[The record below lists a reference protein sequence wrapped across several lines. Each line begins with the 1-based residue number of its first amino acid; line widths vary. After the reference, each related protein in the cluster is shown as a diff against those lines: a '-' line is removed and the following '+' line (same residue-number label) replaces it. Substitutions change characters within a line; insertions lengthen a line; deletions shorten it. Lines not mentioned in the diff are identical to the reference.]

1 VIGEETAAYI
11 MSGLIGLPYPEGD
24 PAVLRAAARHWRTV
38 SGTVAD
44 AEKVAEKSAAVMAE
58 NSQSGAAVTAFYELT
73 ETVLPR
79 LGQLKVAT
87 ERLAVALETFA
98 EELEQK
104 RHTFNHMAWQVA
116 VDIGVT
122 VAFGFIT
129 VGLYSAVKAV
139 YLARAVVA
147 FFQVFGAYRRAAM
160 MCAMLATYFTLD
172 SILYT
177 ALDVGA
183 IKAVDAAYGEKGKD
197 WKDMTVQTFVGNMAF
212 DGAFQGQEYLATR
225 FVGKAFANNVWVRA
239 AMRMGA
245 SGLVYTPVANMVGGK
260 PVAEWL
266 PTRDE
271 WEQKTAIHML
281 GRVWLP
287 EHHRAASAEFG
298 KAVAKRLLGK

>member
-1 VIGEETAAYI
+1 MIGSETAAYI

-24 PAVLRAAARHWRTV
+24 PAVLRAAARHWRSV
-38 SGTVAD
+38 SAATAES
-44 AEKVAEKSAAVMAE
+44 EKVAERAAKAMAE
-58 NSQSGAAVTAFYELT
+58 NAQSGNAVTAFYELT
-73 ETVLPR
+73 EEVLPR

-87 ERLAVALETFA
+87 ERLAVGLEKFA
-98 EELEQK
+98 EELEKK

-122 VAFGFIT
+122 VAFGFLT

-147 FFQVFGAYRRAAM
+147 FFQVFGAYRRAAL

-172 SILYT
+172 TIAYT

-183 IKAVDAAYGEKGKD
+183 IKAVDWAYGEKGKD
-197 WKDMTVQTFVGNMAF
+197 WKDMTLQTAVGNLAF
-212 DGAFQGQEYLATR
+212 DGAFQGQEYLAAR

-239 AMRMGA
+239 AMRMTS
-245 SGLVYTPVANMVGGK
+245 SGLVYTPVANLVAGK
-260 PVAEWL
+260 PANELL
-266 PTRDE
+266 PTQNE

-287 EHHRAASAEFG
+287 EHHRAWSAEVG
-298 KAVAKRLLGK
+298 KAAAKRMLGR

>member
-38 SGTVAD
+38 SATMAD
-44 AEKVAEKSAAVMAE
+44 AEKMAEKSVAAMAE
-58 NSQSGAAVTAFYELT
+58 TSQSGEAITAFRELT
-73 ETVLPR
+73 GNVLPR

-87 ERLAVALETFA
+87 EGLAVALEEYA
-98 EELEQK
+98 ELLEQK

-147 FFQVFGAYRRAAM
+147 FFQVFGAYRRGALL
-160 MCAMLATYFTLD
+160 CAMLATYFTLD
-172 SILYT
+172 SIFYT

-183 IKAVDAAYGEKGKD
+183 IKAVDWRYGEKGKD

-225 FVGKAFANNVWVRA
+225 FVGAAFANNVWVRA

-245 SGLVYTPVANMVGGK
+245 SGLVYSPVANMVGGSSFTGSF
-260 PVAEWL
+260 PNQN
-266 PTRDE
+266 D
-271 WEQKTAIHML
+271 WEQKTAIHMF
-281 GRVWLP
+281 GRVWLT
-287 EHHRAASAEFG
+287 EHHRAWSADMG